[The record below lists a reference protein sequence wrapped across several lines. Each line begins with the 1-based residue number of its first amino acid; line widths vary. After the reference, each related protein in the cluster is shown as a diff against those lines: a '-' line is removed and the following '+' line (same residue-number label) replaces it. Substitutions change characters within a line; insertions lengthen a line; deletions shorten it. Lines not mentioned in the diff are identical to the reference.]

1 MPVIVVGADTPLGF
15 RIVEALADTDQEVRA
30 FVTDPEMRPRLKAL
44 GIKVATGDVSDASHV
59 EGACTNAFTV
69 VLVTEAADDDR
80 ERSFAPDR
88 TAVLAGWAE
97 AVGSAGVSRVIWIDG
112 GEPPTTQV
120 TEEVVVDTAVP
131 VDELLRRVVSLDEA
145 ESIPSRR

>member
-30 FVTDPEMRPRLKAL
+30 FVTDPGMRPRLKPL
-44 GIKVATGDVSDASHV
+44 GIKVATGDVSDSSHV
-59 EGACTNAFTV
+59 EGACTNAFTA

-80 ERSFAPDR
+80 ERSFAQDR
-88 TAVLAGWAE
+88 TAVLIGWAE
-97 AVGSAGVSRVIWIDG
+97 AVANADVSRVIWIDG
-112 GEPPTTQV
+112 GEPPITRV
-120 TEEVVVDTAVP
+120 LEEVVVDTAIP
-131 VDELLRRVVSLDEA
+131 VDDLLRRVVSLDEA